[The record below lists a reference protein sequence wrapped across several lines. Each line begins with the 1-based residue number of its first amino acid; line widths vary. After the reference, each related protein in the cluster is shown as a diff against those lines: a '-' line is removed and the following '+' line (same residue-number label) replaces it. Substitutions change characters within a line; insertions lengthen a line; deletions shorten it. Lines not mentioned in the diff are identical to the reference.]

1 MTMNKKNQHD
11 KLITLCGIQNPSPL
25 MSSGPNLVMLFRT
38 YSQSKGFVAN
48 YSFVTNYGITSG
60 EQVDDECYFIYDSKT
75 QIKGT
80 ITSPNPEGTN
90 IDYRRLYTLWY

>member
-1 MTMNKKNQHD
+1 MHYSCISGVDSLTIFDGYINKEFIMTMNKKNQHD

-48 YSFVTNYGITSG
+48 YSFVT
-60 EQVDDECYFIYDSKT
+60 SKYLF
-75 QIKGT
+75 G
-80 ITSPNPEGTN
+80 SLRG
-90 IDYRRLYTLWY
+90 RVG